1 MQNLFGRIYLEKP
14 FELLTK
20 IFPQKSL
27 FEFIETSKYTNNPTE
42 IAKEVLR
49 FMRKKIMNKQS
60 FYPFNRYKNTS
71 LVTAFESDLIFL
83 MVMSFLYEQIRS
95 DTYFS
100 EESSFIKAFNKKLNF
115 TVRRKAVHKNNGNNY
130 ILRQFLPTE
139 STRPKLFKSVID
151 IGLVLSLYKS
161 AFKTANPFI
170 SDKSEDKDSYGL
182 GYNRSTS
189 SFSANAF
196 LQTFQYTYFGK
207 ENIEKLYD
215 RLLDDNITNSE
226 IPSDTGNKAYVK
238 EFKSS
243 ICTEAYSL
251 LNQFLIERIANMN
264 YICALYHKLKSN
276 SRIANDNA
284 DAFRCWTGI
293 PLLRTRLYLVEK
305 FGEEKPLPESGDS
318 KGPIIHASNNISDN
332 IVLKPEPTTA
342 TSQLGIML
350 NSYRYLNTYFIP
362 IVLTL
367 YHHVMRQRGLK
378 IEKDFTYFRNVCKKG
393 LYNFYMKDHGQDTED
408 ENNAKENNKT
418 AVTNGTIIPAHKD
431 YKNYIEQREFNM
443 LAKILLSD
451 FDALTTIPNN
461 NLKEH
466 LDSLDRLFKE
476 VRIYSLLHP
485 EILSEL
491 QEKLNVF
498 AGKITLTQNF
508 HGKSLS

>member
-1 MQNLFGRIYLEKP
+1 MQNLFGRIYLENP
-14 FELLTK
+14 FELLSQ

-27 FEFIETSKYTNNPTE
+27 FELIETTKYTNSPTE
-42 IAKEVLR
+42 IDKEVLR

-60 FYPFNRYKNTS
+60 FYFFNRYKNKP
-71 LVTAFESDLIFL
+71 LIDAFESDLIFL
-83 MVMSFLYEQIRS
+83 MIFSFLYEQVHS

-100 EESSFIKAFNKKLNF
+100 EESSFIKAFNEKLNF
-115 TVRRKAVHKNNGNNY
+115 TVRRKAVHKNNRNNY

-161 AFKTANPFI
+161 AYKTANPFI
-170 SDKSEDKDSYGL
+170 SDKSENKDSYGL
-182 GYNRSTS
+182 GYNKSTS

-207 ENIEKLYD
+207 ENIEKLFD

-226 IPSDTGNKAYVK
+226 IPSDIGNKAYVK

-243 ICTEAYSL
+243 VCMEAYSL

-293 PLLRTRLYLVEK
+293 PLLRTRLYLVK
-305 FGEEKPLPESGDS
+305 NFGEEKPLPESGDS
-318 KGPIIHASNNISDN
+318 KGPIIHGRNNISDN
-332 IVLKPEPTTA
+332 IVLKPEPAT

-350 NSYRYLNTYFIP
+350 HSYRYLNEYFIP

-367 YHHVMRQRGLK
+367 YHHVMRQRGLE
-378 IEKDFTYFRNVCKKG
+378 IEKDSTYLKNVYKKG
-393 LYNFYMKDHGQDTED
+393 LYNFYRTDHSQETEG
-408 ENNAKENNKT
+408 ENNAKENKKKE
-418 AVTNGTIIPAHKD
+418 VTNGTIIPAHKD

-443 LAKILLSD
+443 LAKNLLSD
-451 FDALTTIPNN
+451 FEDLTTIPNN
-461 NLKEH
+461 DLKEH
-466 LDSLDRLFKE
+466 LDTLDRLFKE

-485 EILSEL
+485 EILSDL

-498 AGKITLTQNF
+498 AGKITLNLKF
-508 HGKSLS
+508 PW